1 MRLTTFT
8 DYSLRVLI
16 FLAAEPAG
24 RATIAQI
31 ARAFDISENH
41 LMKVVHFL
49 GKAGLLANVRG
60 KGGGL
65 GLARPADQ
73 INLGEVVRITEAN
86 ANPAE
91 CFDRERNQ
99 CVIAPICKLKDV
111 FFEAERAFHKVLDG
125 YTLDDVVRNRT
136 AISRVLFS
144 EKGTQTPFLA
154 PQTAVPPEAPAVAS
168 ATADASVG
176 SAVAMPEP
184 VAARRSPSAA
194 RRPTRA
200 RGAA

>member
-31 ARAFDISENH
+31 ARAFEISENH

-136 AISRVLFS
+136 AIARVLFQDP
-144 EKGTQTPFLA
+144 KALA
-154 PQTAVPPEAPAVAS
+154 QPVVPVGGDDPLTSAAGLPEAVVPAGRVDGPGRKVMAS
-168 ATADASVG
+168 NRG
-176 SAVAMPEP
+176 
-184 VAARRSPSAA
+184 
-194 RRPTRA
+194 RP
-200 RGAA
+200 